1 MNTATANRLP
11 TMPRWPAASVLKAAG
26 VAWLVVAVL
35 GQLLFAAYVMGFYGR
50 AALQGQFETW
60 NKVLP
65 RGFVAGE
72 TAGNTLVALHLL
84 FTTIIIVAGA
94 LQLLPALRRHAPRV
108 HRWNGR
114 LYLLSALVL
123 ATGGLTMLLTRGT
136 VGGFWQHVAIS
147 VNGVL
152 ILACGA
158 LVLWHARARRFDA
171 HRRWALRLFLL
182 VGGVWFFR
190 IGLML
195 WLLIH
200 RAPVGFDPKTFTG
213 PFLVFLSFAQYV
225 LPLLVLELYL
235 AAQRSSKPA
244 LQLGMSGLM
253 ALLTLATV
261 AGIAGAGMAMWLPRM

>member
-1 MNTATANRLP
+1 MNTSTANRLWLTP
-11 TMPRWPAASVLKAAG
+11 SWPAARVLKAAG
-26 VAWLVVAVL
+26 AAWLVVAVL
-35 GQLLFAAYVMGFYGR
+35 GQLLFASYVMAFYGR
-50 AALQGQFETW
+50 ATLAGQFETW

-65 RGFVAGE
+65 RGFVAGD
-72 TAGNTLVALHLL
+72 TTGNAVVALHLL
-84 FTTIIIVAGA
+84 FTTVIIVAGA
-94 LQLLPALRRHAPRV
+94 VQLLPVLRRRAPRV

-123 ATGGLTMLLTRGT
+123 AAGGLIMVWTRGA
-136 VGGFWQHVAIS
+136 VGGLWQHVAIS

-158 LVLWHARARRFDA
+158 VALWHARARRFDA

-200 RAPVGFDPKTFTG
+200 RAPVGFDPVTFSG
-213 PFLVFLSFAQYV
+213 PFLVFLSFAQFV
-225 LPLLVLELYL
+225 LPLAVLELFFT
-235 AAQRSSKPA
+235 AQRSSKPGLQIGMAAA
-244 LQLGMSGLM
+244 L